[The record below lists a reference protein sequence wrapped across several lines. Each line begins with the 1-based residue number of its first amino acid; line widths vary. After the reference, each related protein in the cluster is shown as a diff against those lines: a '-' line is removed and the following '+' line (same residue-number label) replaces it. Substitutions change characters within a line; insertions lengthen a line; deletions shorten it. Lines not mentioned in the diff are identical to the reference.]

1 MEDTVQRIIT
11 TRKRINVLLNE
22 LSKNGVNYEDDLV
35 NSTVLQLESILKRD
49 QATMM
54 CLTRLAGKSA
64 K

>member
-22 LSKNGVNYEDDLV
+22 LSRNGVNYEDDLV
-35 NSTVLQLESILKRD
+35 NSTELQLEAILKRD
-49 QATMM
+49 QGTMR
-54 CLTRLAGKSA
+54 CLIHLSGKST